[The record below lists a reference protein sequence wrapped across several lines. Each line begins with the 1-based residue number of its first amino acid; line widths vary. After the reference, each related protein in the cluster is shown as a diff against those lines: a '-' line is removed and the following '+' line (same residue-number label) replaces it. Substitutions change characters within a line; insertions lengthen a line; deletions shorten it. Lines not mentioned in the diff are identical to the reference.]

1 MGIYR
6 GGDIAR
12 GLWALFRY
20 SPRQGGQWHFRYRD
34 HRSFPRCLMLLFAIG
49 MKIMSVPK
57 KNQPEEPE
65 PSSPEDEE
73 PPVRQ
78 QRH

>member
-34 HRSFPRCLMLLFAIG
+34 HCSFPRWPYASFRNWNENHERAE
-49 MKIMSVPK
+49 
-57 KNQPEEPE
+57 EEPAGGA
-65 PSSPEDEE
+65 
-73 PPVRQ
+73 
-78 QRH
+78 